1 MYRVL
6 SLLFCLLA
14 NFTANATSDFV
25 GEIDY
30 KRSYKCKSSQTLKL
44 GTQGSMAAKFNAT
57 LTLANLRVQSF
68 HFNNATS
75 GDFGKG

>member
-30 KRSYKCKSSQTLKL
+30 TRSYKCKSSQTLKL
-44 GTQGSMAAKFNAT
+44 VTYNSTKFNAT

-68 HFNNATS
+68 QFNNATS
-75 GDFGKG
+75 GDFGNG